1 MSHPLSIGTV
11 DHENVNTI
19 EFTTMPISPRI
30 AIILLVMLHA
40 GSLLAQVSHDFER
53 QCDHPYLL
61 YTDANVAR
69 LKERVKNEPYVAEA
83 WKRILAEADAAL
95 VTSQNTDRDGGE
107 SRRGRRR
114 GRGRNDGGTDAL
126 LLAYRMTGEVKYA
139 ERVKAT
145 LMTQMQNRRPV
156 GGGAANGGSLM
167 RRDPPWN
174 AGLGSG
180 DAPRSFGIAYDTIH
194 DMLTT
199 EERKTLSHN
208 LAENGVK
215 IVLDDWVLGG
225 KRIHS
230 LDTMGHNWWPT
241 AVFGAGVGAM
251 AILDDDPRARD
262 WVWRVRGAS
271 DEWLRYAGSVLEN
284 KPANFDT
291 DGAFYESVEYTDLGV
306 RAYLPFMLSWN
317 TAFKQKLPESAITSQ
332 IGEWFINTLY
342 PNSERPMAVDFG
354 DSSLGASGSRS
365 VALLWD
371 VGYRKPRYLWYLS
384 QFNPDIASSGLLSNS
399 PRDLLFAPTPDEIA
413 AIPSQPDLPTAK
425 LYGDIGWTIMR
436 DSWEKDGTMLA
447 MKCGWTWNHSY
458 ADAGTFT
465 LIHNG
470 QYLIGE
476 NGHSGYGTKEYDGYF
491 RQSIAHNVM
500 TFNGKAENSEDTYF
514 GSKFPGTMSRL
525 LDAGDLRYVLAD
537 ATGPTS
543 NNFIRNYRSFIW
555 VGDAIFII
563 DDVKSFKPGQFEFLL
578 HPNADATVKRTNL
591 DLRVSVEDTS
601 VVVRPLFP
609 ETFPEGGLPTDYPE
623 NMRLVEKQGLKG
635 DRSPATYYGF
645 APAELTRRTKFIT
658 AILPVTEGVDLPQIE
673 RLKGIEH
680 IGVRVRQNGTITDIY
695 MNLEADGRVRHRNA
709 NLVMP
714 NGWETDA
721 YLFALTYP
729 DGADPNDPD
738 AITRTMVINGSYLR
752 REGKVVLDSLSK
764 VYLTMTRQ
772 GESLDVLLQ
781 GQPVINALLRA
792 TKKPTRMRLNQ
803 QPVELSYDPRQ
814 QVIAIR
820 INQP

>member
-1 MSHPLSIGTV
+1 M
-11 DHENVNTI
+11 TI
-19 EFTTMPISPRI
+19 LARFTI
-30 AIILLVMLHA
+30 ALLVLHNA
-40 GSLLAQVSHDFER
+40 SCLTAQNPVDFER
-53 QCDHPYLL
+53 RSDHPYLL
-61 YTDANVAR
+61 YTDASVAR
-69 LKERVKNEPYVAEA
+69 LKERVRTEPVVADA
-83 WKRILAEADAAL
+83 WKRILEEADAAL
-95 VTSQNTDRDGGE
+95 VAPQNSDRERGE

-114 GRGRNDGGTDAL
+114 GRRGGVTDAL

-139 ERVKAT
+139 ERVRDT
-145 LMTQMQNRRPV
+145 LMTQMQSRRPV
-156 GGGAANGGSLM
+156 GGGASNGGSLM

-180 DAPRSFGIAYDTIH
+180 DAPRAFGIAYDTIY
-194 DMLTT
+194 DMLTPD
-199 EERKTLSHN
+199 ERKTLAHN

-251 AILDDDPRARD
+251 AIMDEDPRAVE
-262 WVWRVRGAS
+262 WVRRVRFAS
-271 DEWLRYAGSVLEN
+271 DEWVRYAGSVLEN
-284 KPANFDT
+284 KPPNFDSA
-291 DGAFYESVEYTDLGV
+291 GAFYESVGYTDLGV
-306 RAYLPFMLSWN
+306 RAYLPFVLSWN
-317 TAFKQKLPESAITSQ
+317 TAFKEQLPESPITSE

-342 PNSERPMAVDFG
+342 PSSGRPVSVDFG
-354 DSSLGASGSRS
+354 DSSLRSNGSRS
-365 VALLWD
+365 VTLLWA

-384 QFNPDIASSGLLSNS
+384 QFNPDLAEEGLLSNS
-399 PRDLLFAPTPDEIA
+399 PRDLLFAPTPDEINS
-413 AIPSQPDLPTAK
+413 IPAEPELPMAK
-425 LYGDIGWTIMR
+425 LYGDIGWTFMR

-470 QYLIGE
+470 KYLIGE

-500 TFNGKAENSEDTYF
+500 TFNGKAENPEDTYF
-514 GSKFPGTMSRL
+514 GSKFPGTMSHL

-543 NNFIRNYRSFIW
+543 NNFIRNYRSFLW
-555 VGDAIFII
+555 VGDAIFVI
-563 DDVKSFKPGQFEFLL
+563 DDVKSFEPGQFEFLL
-578 HPNADATVKRTNL
+578 HPNADATTKRDNL
-591 DLRVSVEDTS
+591 DLRVSLDGTS

-623 NMRLVEKQGLKG
+623 NMRLVEKQGLTG
-635 DRSPATYYGF
+635 DRRPATYYGF

-658 AILPVTEGVDLPQIE
+658 AILPVTEGVALPKIE
-673 RLKGIEH
+673 RLKGLEH
-680 IGVRVRQNGTITDIY
+680 IGVRVRQKRTVTDIY
-695 MNLEADGRVRHRNA
+695 LNLEADGRVRHRNA

-721 YLFALTYP
+721 YLFALSYP
-729 DGADPNDPD
+729 EDADPNDPD
-738 AITRTMVINGSYLR
+738 AITRTMVIDGSYLR
-752 REGKVVLDSLSK
+752 RQGKVVVDSLSK
-764 VYLTMTRQ
+764 VYLTMTRN
-772 GESLDVLLQ
+772 EANFDVLLQ
-781 GQPVINALLRA
+781 GQPVINALLRVA
-792 TKKPTRMRLNQ
+792 TKPASVSLNR
-803 QPVELSYDPRQ
+803 QPVETSYDSKQ
-814 QVIAIR
+814 QMITVR
-820 INQP
+820 VNQRRRTVTDGSQ